1 MSFAEFVQ
9 DQLPAMRRYAFA
21 TLGSLDRAD
30 ECLAHVIRG
39 LLEETTHASCSRPP
53 LSRADL
59 FARLHGTMSA
69 VMPERNSDRNLQVFL
84 LLEME
89 GFSVDKVGHII
100 GAPLADLWCLVNS
113 PEYVSRCSAW
123 LKT

>member
-21 TLGSLDRAD
+21 TLESLDRAD

-39 LLEETTHASCSRPP
+39 LLEETIDAGYSSPP

-59 FARLHGTMSA
+59 FARLHRTMCA
-69 VMPERNSDRNLQVFL
+69 VMPERASDRNLQVIL

-100 GAPLADLWCLVNS
+100 GAPLADLWRLVNS